1 MHYTVNRPSLTG
13 RIYNPKYQINK
24 ALVKKNVDYRKKF
37 RRYKLEKSANAGNYK
52 KQRNVTELQNMHRN
66 LKMQSGREEKVV
78 EIITNDP

>member
-1 MHYTVNRPSLTG
+1 M
-13 RIYNPKYQINK
+13 
-24 ALVKKNVDYRKKF
+24 
-37 RRYKLEKSANAGNYK
+37 EKSANAGNYK